1 MIALWVIVM
10 GTNRIESTIGFSC
23 PRGGPRAGRR
33 HVLLQ
38 SMEGS
43 SEEEE
48 YDLDDGGVRQSL
60 SQIRWLPSVKL
71 GRQPFT
77 GPSASSTRRE
87 NVAGSAYEKLAGDT
101 GNDDRPPGFQNIDI
115 LPVLP
120 LQMLTGLDAIVDEPA
135 DSDDYLANGEEDDR
149 FPCGVWDDSSNNAMS
164 VMFGGASKY
173 LPHTKNH
180 VLTVAETRYKVLYD
194 DLLRMGNY
202 YGRKKER
209 AIRQNLEE
217 ELRSKG
223 DDQAESRRFDVD
235 SLEDPDEKRRF
246 VVTIQNPAEDGVMAE
261 YGLLFQL
268 KDLDEIAAVTSYD
281 MGGDSM
287 TVDEIRSLIESN
299 LSPEEIAAISEGEE
313 DDVMDVLLQSHYEA
327 THDVIGRVKIHRF
340 INPDAWAEGP
350 DSREYLMAETSIVEL
365 VDEYDKS
372 AVLSVAKTLQETA
385 KENAEDEVSNAVTRI
400 KDELRSVLDEG
411 AERTQEIQSTGSV
424 NKNIYKNEIPLV
436 PQGILVERRSDE
448 SLSVKERAIRQS
460 FARLVSL
467 QHELKEDCRF
477 TKASIKTFGL
487 GRVGF
492 WLSAAAWSQFIT
504 KRLESAY
511 GEMQVDLQ
519 AKLAQLVGS
528 NGSDN
533 NAKSAEG
540 TETIDYEDLPV
551 ELQDEYQLIT
561 NRAMDELGPLALER
575 AVNIQCI
582 VQATSYN
589 ERLGV
594 LKDCV
599 DNERRRLEAKKML
612 LGLDKDAFERPM
624 MTRDDANAMLERL
637 VTATSTDMIDDETF
651 Q

>member
-1 MIALWVIVM
+1 MIALWVVVI
-10 GTNRIESTIGFSC
+10 GTNRTTGFSC
-23 PRGGPRAGRR
+23 PRGGRRAGRR
-33 HVLLQ
+33 HVLLRQ

-43 SEEEE
+43 SEDEES
-48 YDLDDGGVRQSL
+48 DFDDGGVGQSL
-60 SQIRWLPSVKL
+60 RKIRWLPNVKL
-71 GRQPFT
+71 GKQPFT
-77 GPSASSTRRE
+77 GPSPTRARRE
-87 NVAGSAYEKLAGDT
+87 NSYGSAYEKFPGAT
-101 GNDDRPPGFQNIDI
+101 GNDDRPPGCQNIDI

-120 LQMLTGLDAIVDEPA
+120 LQMLTGLDAIVNEPGG
-135 DSDDYLANGEEDDR
+135 YPEHGEEDDDR

-173 LPHTKNH
+173 LPHTKSH

-217 ELRSKG
+217 ELKSKG
-223 DDQAESRRFDVD
+223 DDQSESTRQFDIE

-246 VVTIQNPAEDGVMAE
+246 VVTIQNPAEEGVMAE

-281 MGGDSM
+281 IGGDSM
-287 TVDEIRSLIESN
+287 TVDEIRSLIQSN
-299 LSPEEIAAISEGEE
+299 LTPDEIASISEGEE

-340 INPDAWAEGP
+340 VNPEVFAEGP

-365 VDEYDKS
+365 VEENDKRDP
-372 AVLSVAKTLQETA
+372 VLSVAKALQETA
-385 KENAEDEVSNAVTRI
+385 KVKADDEISNAVIRI
-400 KDELRSVLDEG
+400 KDELRSVLDGTVEQPQ
-411 AERTQEIQSTGSV
+411 ETQRTDSAK
-424 NKNIYKNEIPLV
+424 KNIHKNEIPLV

-448 SLSVKERAIRQS
+448 SLSVEERAIRQS

-467 QHELKEDCRF
+467 QHEIKEECRF

-519 AKLAQLVGS
+519 AKLVQFAGLKGS
-528 NGSDN
+528 GNKT
-533 NAKSAEG
+533 KSAEG
-540 TETIDYEDLPV
+540 IETLDFDDLPV
-551 ELQDEYQLIT
+551 ELQDEYQLMM

-594 LKDCV
+594 LKECV

-612 LGLDKDAFERPM
+612 LGLEKDAFERPI
-624 MTRDDANAMLERL
+624 MTREDAEAMLERL
-637 VTATSTDMIDDETF
+637 VTAVSTGSDMVNDETF